1 MLQDQTP
8 ARQAAWQAVATFKG
22 GPGDFWPLLVQAV
35 AHATGGELA
44 VLYLREAGEGGGES
58 WRAIANWPD
67 VGVGKVPPLA
77 ASVPA
82 PLLLQ
87 ARTGGVACG
96 AVVGG
101 RWQVGLMGFKAN
113 DGAHELVL
121 AVHLGAAA
129 LPEHEARAC
138 IATFLG
144 LPALYEAGRLL
155 RVGERDAARLAQ
167 TLEILGRVQ
176 EGTRFEQA
184 ALALVND
191 LAQGFGADTV
201 SLSWRASEGLRLRA
215 TSHAERLD
223 RRTELSALL
232 EEAQQEAL
240 SQHCELAWPGGE
252 SQAVIV
258 RAHARYAQLQSPGHL
273 LTLPLQTDGDG
284 GGGGEGGATSSAI
297 GWGALTLERQ
307 RAAFTP
313 AEQWALRLIGDLAL
327 PALQRLEALD
337 RPLPRRLASE
347 VWRSLPAMLKPH
359 TAPGRR
365 LAIGLALAGAL
376 VLLVPLPY
384 QVDAGAVVKADEMAF
399 VGAPFDGYIESSQ
412 ARLGSAVKAGDVL
425 FTLATRELTLDRASL
440 LAEIAQ
446 HTREAEKRR
455 SANQLPEMQI
465 AEAQAAQSAARLQQ
479 IEYRLAQAQVRA
491 PIAGVLVEGEPGKS
505 LGGAVRRG
513 DTTVKIAALQALHV
527 EAAVPERHM
536 SEVRPG
542 QPVQVKLLAMPDQV
556 VPMRLVRIIPAAAVK
571 DGSNTFPA
579 RLEVEGVLPA
589 AWRPGMSGVAK
600 IDQGWRPLAWIASHR
615 VLDYLRL
622 TFWW

>member
-22 GPGDFWPLLVQAV
+22 GPGEFWALLVQAV

-44 VLYLREAGEGGGES
+44 VLYLREAGEGGES

-67 VGVGKVPPLA
+67 VGAGKVPPLA
-77 ASVPA
+77 ASVPT
-82 PLLLQ
+82 PMLLQ

-167 TLEILGRVQ
+167 TLEIIGRVQ
-176 EGTRFEQA
+176 EGAGFEQA

-191 LAQGFGADTV
+191 LAQGFGAETV

-240 SQHCELAWPGGE
+240 SQHCELAWPGNA
-252 SQAVIV
+252 SQPVIV
-258 RAHARYAQLQSPGHL
+258 RAHERYAQLQAPGHL
-273 LTLPLQTDGDG
+273 LTLPLAVQTDA
-284 GGGGEGGATSSAI
+284 EAESSAM
-297 GWGALTLERQ
+297 GRGALTLERR

-327 PALQRLEALD
+327 PALQRLEERA
-337 RPLPRRLASE
+337 RPLPRRLISE

-376 VLLVPLPY
+376 VMMVPLPY

-399 VGAPFDGYIESSQ
+399 VGAPFDGYIESSP

-479 IEYRLAQAQVRA
+479 VEYRLSQSQVRA

-556 VPMRLVRIIPAAAVK
+556 VPMRLVRVIPAAAVK
-571 DGSNTFPA
+571 DGSNTFPV

>member
-1 MLQDQTP
+1 MLQDPTP
-8 ARQAAWQAVATFKG
+8 ARQAAWQAVASFKG
-22 GPGDFWPLLVQAV
+22 APGEFWSLLVQAV
-35 AHATGGELA
+35 AQATAGELS
-44 VLYLREAGEGGGES
+44 VLYLREVGAGGGES
-58 WRAIANWPD
+58 WRAIANWPA
-67 VGVGKVPPLA
+67 VGGGKVPPLA

-87 ARTGGVACG
+87 ARTGGVASG

-101 RWQVGLMGFKAN
+101 RWQVGLMGFTAN
-113 DGAHELVL
+113 GGAHELVL

-129 LPEHEARAC
+129 LSEHEARAC

-167 TLEILGRVQ
+167 TLEIIGRVQ
-176 EGTRFEQA
+176 EGTAFEQA

-191 LAQGFGADTV
+191 LAQGFGAETV

-215 TSHAERLD
+215 TSHAERID

-240 SQHCELAWPGGE
+240 SQQCELAWPGE
-252 SQAVIV
+252 ASQPVIV
-258 RAHARYAQLQSPGHL
+258 RAHARYAQLQAPGHL
-273 LTLPLQTDGDG
+273 LTLPLAVQMDTDAAASVRGC
-284 GGGGEGGATSSAI
+284 
-297 GWGALTLERQ
+297 GALTLERQ

-327 PALQRLEALD
+327 PALQRLEERA
-337 RPLPRRLASE
+337 RPLPRRLGTE
-347 VWRSLPAMLKPH
+347 LWRSLPAMLKPD

-365 LAIGLALAGAL
+365 LALGLTLAVAL
-376 VLLVPLPY
+376 VMLVPLPY
-384 QVDAGAVVKADEMAF
+384 QVDAGAVVKADVMAF
-399 VGAPFDGYIESSQ
+399 VGAPFDGYIESSP
-412 ARLGSAVKAGDVL
+412 ARLGSVVQAGDVL
-425 FTLATRELTLDRASL
+425 FTLATRELVLDRASL

-479 IEYRLAQAQVRA
+479 VEYRLAQAQVRA

-527 EAAVPERHM
+527 EAAVPERSM
-536 SEVRPG
+536 SDVRPG
-542 QPVQVKLLAMPDQV
+542 QPVQVKLLAMPDQT
-556 VPMRLVRIIPAAAVK
+556 VPMRLMRVIPAAAVK
-571 DGSNTFPA
+571 DGSNTFPV
-579 RLEVEGVLPA
+579 RLEVDGALPA